1 LLSVRYEHI
10 QEVIPLDEVELYREQ
25 ILRHVSPV
33 ITGRFAGY
41 QTSYTRE
48 VKVGQPVLVLVF
60 LAAGI
65 AQLLGSLLR
74 MSGARR
80 SFKQL
85 KKGPEFLVTPLR
97 VRDDLGQVY
106 EVEMHGH
113 LPQSALHRGDLIQL
127 RTQPQKDARLPV
139 RLIQVVNLTTMQP
152 LTPRIPTMWSHL
164 GPALLLQAIVGLL
177 VAAAVLT
184 AWLA

>member
-1 LLSVRYEHI
+1 M
-10 QEVIPLDEVELYREQ
+10 DDVELYREQ

-48 VKVGQPVLVLVF
+48 VRVGQPLLVLIF
-60 LAAGI
+60 FAAGV
-65 AQLLGSLLR
+65 AQLIGSVLR
-74 MSGARR
+74 MRPARR
-80 SFKQL
+80 TFKQL
-85 KKGPEFLVTPLR
+85 KKGPEFLVTPVR
-97 VRDDLGQVY
+97 VRDDLGQLY

-113 LPQSALHRGDLIQL
+113 LPQSALHRGDLVQL
-127 RTQPQKDARLPV
+127 STSPQKDPALPV

-164 GPALLLQAIVGLL
+164 GPAMLLQAVIGITVIL
-177 VAAAVLT
+177 AVS
-184 AWLA
+184 AFWMR

>member
-1 LLSVRYEHI
+1 M
-10 QEVIPLDEVELYREQ
+10 DEVELYREQ

-48 VKVGQPVLVLVF
+48 VKVGQPLLVLVF
-60 LAAGI
+60 VAAGI
-65 AQLLGSLLR
+65 AQLIGSLLR
-74 MSGARR
+74 MRGARR
-80 SFKQL
+80 SFKEL

-97 VRDDLGQVY
+97 VRDDLGQTY

-113 LPQSALHRGDLIQL
+113 LPQSALHRGDLVQL
-127 RTQPQKDARLPV
+127 TTRPQKDERLAV

-152 LTPRIPTMWSHL
+152 LTPRIPTMWSHF
-164 GPALLLQAIVGLL
+164 GPALVIQAVLGVA
-177 VAAAVLT
+177 VAAAIMA

>member
-1 LLSVRYEHI
+1 MDDI
-10 QEVIPLDEVELYREQ
+10 ELYREQ

-48 VKVGQPVLVLVF
+48 VKVGQPVLMAVF
-60 LAAGI
+60 VAAGI
-65 AQLLGSLLR
+65 AQMLGSMLR
-74 MSGARR
+74 MKPARR
-80 SFKQL
+80 SFKEL
-85 KKGPEFLVTPLR
+85 KKGPEFLVTPVR
-97 VRDDLGQVY
+97 VRDDLGQTY

-127 RTQPQKDARLPV
+127 TTLPQKDPRLPV
-139 RLIQVVNLTTMQP
+139 KLIRVINLTTMQP

-164 GPALLLQAIVGLL
+164 GPAMLLQALLGLTVVIAVG
-177 VAAAVLT
+177 A
-184 AWLA
+184 AWLR

>member
-1 LLSVRYEHI
+1 M
-10 QEVIPLDEVELYREQ
+10 DELELYREQ

-48 VKVGQPVLVLVF
+48 VKVGQPLLVLVF

-65 AQLLGSLLR
+65 AQMIGSLIR
-74 MSGARR
+74 MRASRR
-80 SFKQL
+80 SFKEL

-97 VRDDLGQVY
+97 VRDDIGQTY

-127 RTQPQKDARLPV
+127 TTRVQKDPRLPV
-139 RLIQVVNLTTMQP
+139 RLVQVVNLTTMQP
-152 LTPRIPTMWSHL
+152 LTPRIPNTWSHF
-164 GPALLLQAIVGLL
+164 GPALLLQAVLGLT
-177 VAAAVLT
+177 VALAVT
-184 AWLA
+184 AAWLS

>member
-1 LLSVRYEHI
+1 M
-10 QEVIPLDEVELYREQ
+10 DEVELYREQ

-41 QTSYTRE
+41 QASYTRE
-48 VKVGQPVLVLVF
+48 VKVGQPLLVAVF
-60 LAAGI
+60 LAASI
-65 AQLLGSLLR
+65 AQLIGSLLR
-74 MSGARR
+74 MRPGRR
-80 SFKQL
+80 PFQEL

-97 VRDDLGQVY
+97 VRDDLGQTY

-127 RTQPQKDARLPV
+127 TTRPQKDVRLPV

-152 LTPRIPTMWSHL
+152 LTPRIPTTWSHL
-164 GPALLLQAIVGLL
+164 GPALLLQAILGTV
-177 VAAAVLT
+177 VAVAVIAAWV
-184 AWLA
+184 A